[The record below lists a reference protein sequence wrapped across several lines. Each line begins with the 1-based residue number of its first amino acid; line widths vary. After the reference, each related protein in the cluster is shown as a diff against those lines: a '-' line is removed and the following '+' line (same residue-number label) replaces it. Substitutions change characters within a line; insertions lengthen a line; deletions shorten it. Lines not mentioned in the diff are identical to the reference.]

1 MAKIGIG
8 IADPIETV
16 KIAIE
21 KETVQAVLVD
31 HLEVAV
37 HLPVVHLEVRAQAP
51 VLQDLDLEIR
61 RKLTEGADVQIQEDD
76 RTEEGE
82 TEMRVEKMIV
92 RKKMTKRKKNLM
104 LKNLLTR

>member
-1 MAKIGIG
+1 M

-21 KETVQAVLVD
+21 KETVQAVPVD

-37 HLPVVHLEVRAQAP
+37 HRPVVHLEVQARAP

-61 RKLTEGADVQIQEDD
+61 RVSH
-76 RTEEGE
+76 
-82 TEMRVEKMIV
+82 EK
-92 RKKMTKRKKNLM
+92 N
-104 LKNLLTR
+104 